1 MELHTTGINS
11 AYIPVIRTGIQSI
24 QSYFKIEGIL
34 LFGSLAKN
42 AEKPFEDAISDID
55 LIILVKDLPS
65 VKDRLLFLRTLP
77 IDPRLRIIFLMP
89 EEVNTLMTSAGWLMD
104 ALSSGK
110 ILYDPTNILKM
121 LIASFRKK
129 LLEHHITETPL
140 YWDRP
145 INLGEEID
153 F

>member
-42 AEKPFEDAISDID
+42 TEKPFEDAISDID

-129 LLEHHITETPL
+129 LHEKHITETPL